1 MNINHW
7 IKVHQ
12 PFDQKCLLYAF
23 NTQLLF
29 CFYSKLVVYLF
40 CIVRL
45 DIIMDDQNYER
56 KISEYK
62 IYQERYMT
70 NILIDIRIKINIL
83 IIRTLID
90 AHADEIN
97 RI

>member
-1 MNINHW
+1 
-7 IKVHQ
+7 
-12 PFDQKCLLYAF
+12 
-23 NTQLLF
+23 
-29 CFYSKLVVYLF
+29 
-40 CIVRL
+40 
-45 DIIMDDQNYER
+45 
-56 KISEYK
+56 
-62 IYQERYMT
+62 MT

>member
-1 MNINHW
+1 
-7 IKVHQ
+7 
-12 PFDQKCLLYAF
+12 
-23 NTQLLF
+23 
-29 CFYSKLVVYLF
+29 
-40 CIVRL
+40 
-45 DIIMDDQNYER
+45 MDDQNYER